1 VLKVD
6 FHLHTGDDPVD
17 TIPHSTVTLIDR
29 AAALGFDAL
38 AITLHERQFGDPR
51 TRDYARERGITLIP
65 GVERTIEGR
74 HVLLLNFP
82 ASAAESARTFD
93 DVARIKGT
101 HAGLVIAPHPYF
113 PARACL
119 RGALEAHADLFDAVE
134 WSYFW
139 THGINFNARAARW
152 ARAHGKPVVGNS
164 DLHVLR
170 QLGRTY
176 SLVDIQRAP
185 PDAAAICDAIRA
197 GRVTLQ
203 TEAVPVVELMDVLG
217 RMGLR
222 PRKKPQPNAAADPS
236 NPSCRISAT
245 PFVRSASSPFSRWSP
260 FSR

>member
-17 TIPHSTVTLIDR
+17 TIPHSSVALIDR

-38 AITLHERQFGDPR
+38 AITLHERQFRDPR

-65 GVERTIEGR
+65 GIERTVQGR

-82 ASAAESARTFD
+82 GPAAESVRTFD
-93 DVARIKGT
+93 DVARLRARYG
-101 HAGLVIAPHPYF
+101 GLVIAPHPYF
-113 PARACL
+113 PALSCL
-119 RGALEAHADLFDAVE
+119 RGALAARADLFDAVE

-139 THGINFNARAARW
+139 TRAVNFNAAAARW

-164 DLHVLR
+164 DLHDLR
-170 QLGRTY
+170 QLGRTF
-176 SLVDIQRAP
+176 SLVDAP
-185 PDAAAICDAIRA
+185 ADAAAICHAIRA

-203 TEAVPVVELMDVLG
+203 TEPVPAAELVDILA
-217 RMGLR
+217 RMALR
-222 PRKKPQPNAAADPS
+222 PRKRPQPNAAADPS
-236 NPSCRISAT
+236 NPLCRISAT
-245 PFVRSASSPFSRWSP
+245 PFVRSESSQFSRWSP